1 MRISTATGS
10 IQDQKVD
17 TVVLNLFEDATPGGA
32 TAAVDEATGGALVR
46 ILDLGDFKGKFNST
60 TVIYP
65 GDSIPADRI
74 VVAGLGKEDEFTVH
88 RALQAAA
95 TGMSRAKE
103 LGAKNVATVAF
114 GAGSGGLQPA
124 EASEATVLGALLGLY
139 EFDRYKSRDEDDDKK
154 ELDSLR
160 IVEFDRSRVRQ
171 IRAGAKDAEII
182 GDSVNLARDLANS
195 PGSDVTPTEL
205 AEHAQAMCRENG
217 IKCTVHGPAGIRR
230 LKMGALWGVA
240 KGSAEEPRFVVMDYE
255 PKGASRGTV
264 AVCGKGVTFDSG
276 GISIKPGAGM
286 DEMKMDMS
294 GAAATIGILKAVSA
308 FESAGPSGWHHRRR
322 GEHARRVGAEARRR
336 ADRKVRQDDRGFEYG
351 CRRKAHPRGRPGIC
365 SDVQTRCDDRSG
377 HAHRSRDSRAG
388 TRGERSYVH
397 KPRTRATPHGSG
409 RIHGREG
416 LGTSAVERVRRGDQ
430 GKDRGHQQ
438 HRWTRGG
445 VHSRRFV
452 PQELRRRYSL
462 GPPGYR
468 GYGLDRKEQ
477 TALPRRRHRRGSA
490 SRDKTAEGVDQGADK
505 GLAAD
510 RALSGRRR
518 IRERDLVAAGRK
530 HRNILT
536 V

>member
-286 DEMKMDMS
+286 DEMKMDMA

-308 FESAGPSGWHHRRR
+308 LKVPVRVVGIIAAAENMPGGSAL
-322 GEHARRVGAEARRR
+322 
-336 ADRKVRQDDRGFEYG
+336 K
-351 CRRKAHPRGRPGIC
+351 PG
-365 SDVQTRCDDRSG
+365 DVLTARSG
-377 HAHRSRDSRAG
+377 KTIEVLNTDAEGRLILADALAYAQTFKPDAMIDLATLTGAVIVALGHEASGVMSTSHELVQRLTEAGEYTGERVWELPLWSEYDEAIKGKIADINNTGGRGAGSIAGGSFLKNFVGDIPWAHLDIAG
-388 TRGERSYVH
+388 TAWIEKS
-397 KPRTRATPHGSG
+397 KPHSPAGATGVG
-409 RIHGREG
+409 VRLVTKLLREW
-416 LGTSAVERVRRGDQ
+416 TKAPT
-430 GKDRGHQQ
+430 KD
-438 HRWTRGG
+438 
-445 VHSRRFV
+445 
-452 PQELRRRYSL
+452 
-462 GPPGYR
+462 
-468 GYGLDRKEQ
+468 
-477 TALPRRRHRRGSA
+477 
-490 SRDKTAEGVDQGADK
+490 
-505 GLAAD
+505 
-510 RALSGRRR
+510 
-518 IRERDLVAAGRK
+518 
-530 HRNILT
+530 
-536 V
+536 